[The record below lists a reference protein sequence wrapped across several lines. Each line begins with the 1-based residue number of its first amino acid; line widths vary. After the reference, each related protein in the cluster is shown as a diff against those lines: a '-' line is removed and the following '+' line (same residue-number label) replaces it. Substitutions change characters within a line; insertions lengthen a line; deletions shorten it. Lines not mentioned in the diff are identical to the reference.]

1 MKCDLP
7 FGGKCIVLGGDF
19 RRILLVIPGGDSAIV
34 INATINITPM
44 GFLHCIQVDT
54 KYEAEC
60 KGQYYRYDFDYCQT
74 HMKPI
79 FPVPLLFSLCVD
91 FKIIFYFVLNGLTN

>member
-7 FGGKCIVLGGDF
+7 FGGKFIVLGGDF
-19 RRILLVIPGGDSAIV
+19 RQILLVIPGGDSAIV
-34 INATINITPM
+34 INATNNSSHLWDFFYTYTPM

-60 KGQYYRYDFDYCQT
+60 KGQYYR
-74 HMKPI
+74 
-79 FPVPLLFSLCVD
+79 
-91 FKIIFYFVLNGLTN
+91 